1 MAWVERQVVS
11 IDWDVRTLRVVAFS
25 MRPKRGVRIKK
36 VFSAAIPEEVRVGDP
51 ASFGQLLRD
60 VLAREGIGAKRMVVD
75 VPRDQAVLNT
85 LKLPT
90 VSEDDLPAMVE
101 FQIAKEL
108 PFPLSDAVTDF
119 AVPGA
124 ADESGTQDVLVA
136 AVQHEVLDYY
146 RQTAEVAGLKLE
158 RIGLRPYA
166 NKVAVN
172 ELLGS
177 TRHERVLF
185 VDVGPALT
193 EIDVLRDG
201 KLVFSRAASVM
212 VPKPSSTGSALPA
225 EKEGT
230 KLDLDSNL
238 AMAAPEPAVPDRD
251 RVVQALL
258 REVTLT
264 IEAYRAGDP
273 GADMNHVVV
282 GGDTGLEDE
291 LLEAIRR
298 RFEITGERYNP
309 TACFGWDGES
319 GAAAGGFSAVLGL
332 ALGHASEGRLHFDFM
347 HPKKAI
353 PPSQR
358 RLKKA
363 PIYAAVCVVF
373 VAAAVVAY
381 GKVVGP
387 KKDVIAR
394 LEERKRAVD
403 AELKEDARFR
413 KMMAEVEK
421 WEQEQIIWLDELV
434 HVLSVFPDHDH
445 IVLSHIDLSQKEQ
458 RIELKMVCKN
468 REVADEARRHLDE
481 FKLSPEGPE
490 RFDAKLGTRTDQDG
504 EYSVKTSITIQL
516 RSRGDA
522 D

>member
-1 MAWVERQVVS
+1 MAWVERQLVS

-25 MRPKRGVRIKK
+25 VRPKGSVRIKK
-36 VFSAAIPEEVRVGDP
+36 VLSVAIPEEVCVGDP

-60 VLAREGIGAKRMVVD
+60 VLAREGIGAKRMLVD
-75 VPRDQAVLNT
+75 VPRDQVVLNT

-101 FQIAKEL
+101 FQIGKEL
-108 PFPLSDAVTDF
+108 PFPLADAVTDF
-119 AVPGA
+119 AVPDS
-124 ADESGTQDVLVA
+124 ADELGTQDVLVA

-177 TRHERVLF
+177 TRHERVLL

-212 VPKPSSTGSALPA
+212 VPRPSAGGAALA
-225 EKEGT
+225 TEKEGT
-230 KLDLDSNL
+230 KFDLDLDL
-238 AMAAPEPAVPDRD
+238 AVATPEPAIPEQD
-251 RVVQALL
+251 RVTRALL

-282 GGDTGLEDE
+282 GGDIGVEDD
-291 LLEAIRR
+291 LLEAVRR

-332 ALGHASEGRLHFDFM
+332 ALGHASEGRLHFDFL
-347 HPKKAI
+347 HPKKAV

-363 PIYAAVCVVF
+363 PLVAAVCVVF

-381 GKVVGP
+381 GKVLGP
-387 KKDVIAR
+387 KKDEIAR

-403 AELKEDARFR
+403 AELKEDARFC

-421 WEQEQIIWLDELV
+421 WQQEQIIWLDELV
-434 HVLSVFPDHDH
+434 HVLSVFPNHDQ
-445 IVLSHIDLSQKEQ
+445 IVLSHIDLSQKER
-458 RIELKMVCKN
+458 RIELKMDCKN
-468 REVADEARRHLDE
+468 RDVADEARRRLDE
-481 FKLSPEGPE
+481 FKLSPGGSD
-490 RFDAKLGTRTDQDG
+490 RFEATLGTRTDQDG
-504 EYSVKTSITIQL
+504 EYSVGTSITIRL
-516 RSRGDA
+516 RGRGDA